1 MLIPWPGSNGNI
13 RERIFGLRIGDSSFH
28 YRRQNRRA
36 CLTDHPVGGL
46 PPAQSSESPG
56 ASGWR
61 LGFAPGRLIRPS
73 IYSQSSRD
81 DSDAWP
87 HLGITDGAQESGC
100 SWRLGSLP
108 RETAASGTSVGPKL
122 FSCFI
127 SFLFRNRVPFFQV
140 KISKSI
146 AFSPLGKC
154 VWSSLQQV
162 SSWRLRPPC

>member
-87 HLGITDGAQESGC
+87 HLGITDGARESGC

-108 RETAASGTSVGPKL
+108 REQRLQGRLWVQNYFRVL
-122 FSCFI
+122 FHFCSETV
-127 SFLFRNRVPFFQV
+127 SLFFR
-140 KISKSI
+140 
-146 AFSPLGKC
+146 
-154 VWSSLQQV
+154 
-162 SSWRLRPPC
+162 